1 MVTILGEHHYRVLL
15 ATAHPLNRLNGAKP
29 VDRDAFAEFH
39 ARMLMTHTPIFKS
52 RGASLA
58 YRVARVGQA
67 NFGVP
72 HFRK

>member
-1 MVTILGEHHYRVLL
+1 VTACR
-15 ATAHPLNRLNGAKP
+15 LNRLKSAKP
-29 VDRDAFAEFH
+29 VDRDAVAEFH
-39 ARMLMTHTPIFKS
+39 ASMLNLIPLSKS

-58 YRVARVGQA
+58 YRVARAGQA